1 MPAEYTDA
9 GIIRKRLMLKFET
22 VEEATQISA
31 LQTLLKLYKFDFVV
45 DWHQ

>member
-1 MPAEYTDA
+1 MVIEIEETAMPTEYTAA

-31 LQTLLKLYKFDFVV
+31 L
-45 DWHQ
+45 